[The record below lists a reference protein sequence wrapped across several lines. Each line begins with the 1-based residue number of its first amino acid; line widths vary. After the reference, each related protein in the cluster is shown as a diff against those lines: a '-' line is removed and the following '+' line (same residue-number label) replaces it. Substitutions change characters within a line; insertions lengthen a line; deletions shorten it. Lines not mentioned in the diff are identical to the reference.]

1 MLSSLVNPATVRAA
15 AIPVPTRE
23 SAGNGWNRMKIVI
36 APDSFKECLGAAEV
50 AAIIAGELR
59 ASERAAGR
67 PVCPR
72 DVFAEGQGNPWE
84 ILECPLSDGGEGF
97 ADILSRHWGA
107 EKVPVV
113 VTGPL
118 GVPVRAWY
126 GKAGETAIMDV
137 ASVCGLS
144 LVPVAHRNPLHT
156 TTRGLGELLL
166 AAYRNGYRKAL
177 VGLGGSATC
186 DGGAGLLEAEGP
198 LVSGSP
204 AVPVRALAGRME
216 IRALCDVTNPF
227 TGPQGAAR
235 VFGPQKGA
243 DAAMVETLEERM
255 EEMAGRIRRETGKDV
270 REMPGAGAAGGL
282 AGALAAWFDAE
293 LLPGIDSMLSA
304 VGFKDM
310 IDGADLIITGEGKSD
325 RQTLSGKVPLGVLKA
340 ARQASCQLPDALGA
354 CRLPDVQVS
363 CRWPDALG
371 AEECPDQG
379 YGTRRRL
386 VPVVLLSGVVEDR
399 EALLRA
405 GFSRVVQITPPSMP
419 RDMAIRPETAA
430 RHLRQAIARADWL
443 HI

>member
-1 MLSSLVNPATVRAA
+1 
-15 AIPVPTRE
+15 
-23 SAGNGWNRMKIVI
+23 MKIVI

-50 AAIIAGELR
+50 AAIIAGELHV
-59 ASERAAGR
+59 SERAAGR
-67 PVCPR
+67 PVCPPG
-72 DVFAEGQGNPWE
+72 VFAEGLGDPWE

-118 GVPVRAWY
+118 GAPVRTWY

-166 AAYRNGYRKAL
+166 AAYRDGCRKAL

-198 LVSGSP
+198 LASGFP

-325 RQTLSGKVPLGVLKA
+325 CQTLSGKVPLGVLKA
-340 ARQASCQLPDALGA
+340 ARQASCQLPDTQGA
-354 CRLPDVQVS
+354 CRLPVAQTACRLSDVQVS
-363 CRWPDALG
+363 CRLPDAQTACRLPDALG
-371 AEECPDQG
+371 AEDCPDQG
-379 YGTRRRL
+379 YGTRRRP

-430 RHLRQAIARADWL
+430 RHLRQAVARADWL
-443 HI
+443 YAGGSSKWS